1 MTMLIR
7 SKVVKIGNSR
17 GIRIPRTLLEQAG
30 LTDEIEMS
38 VEGNRLIVNAV
49 RAPRAGWDARFAD
62 MAEKGEDRLLDETT
76 PTQWD
81 RDEWVW

>member
-1 MTMLIR
+1 MSMPVR

-30 LTDEIEMS
+30 LVNEVEME
-38 VEGNRLIVNAV
+38 VDGDKLIIHSA
-49 RAPRAGWDARFAD
+49 RKPREGWDAQFTM
-62 MAEKGEDRLLDETT
+62 MAQQGDDHLLDEAL

-81 RDEWVW
+81 EKDWTW